1 VTDAPGPEQLGE
13 RRFASHNMIAVYPTV
28 EAAREA
34 VTRLER
40 KGIEAG
46 NIELLGAGA
55 EGADEPQTNVEQR
68 RADMA
73 MTGKVGRRSA
83 VGIVIG
89 AVVGAVVVGLA
100 ALIADAIFDLPGP
113 TGTVVGMGALG
124 GALFGGFGGLFYG
137 GATGLPVSDAWSET
151 FEAVKEGQTAVA
163 VHSQQAD
170 QVEDAL
176 DALRDTGATRLSK
189 FGADG
194 KLLD

>member
-1 VTDAPGPEQLGE
+1 MGE
-13 RRFASHNMIAVYPTV
+13 RRFAAHNLIAVYPTV

-40 KGIEAG
+40 KGIEGG

-55 EGADEPQTNVEQR
+55 EGAAEPQTNIEQR

-73 MTGKVGRRSA
+73 LTGA
-83 VGIVIG
+83 VGKRSGVGFAIGAAIG
-89 AVVGAVVVGLA
+89 AVVVAVA
-100 ALIADAIFDLPGP
+100 ALIADAAVDIPGP
-113 TGTVVGMGALG
+113 TGGVVLLGAIG
-124 GALFGGFGGLFYG
+124 GALFGGFAGFFYG

-176 DALRDTGATRLSK
+176 EALRDSGATRLSR

-194 KLLD
+194 KLHES

>member
-1 VTDAPGPEQLGE
+1 MTDAPGPEQMGE

-55 EGADEPQTNVEQR
+55 EGANEPQTNVEQR
-68 RADMA
+68 KADMA

-89 AVVGAVVVGLA
+89 AVVGAAVVAGT
-100 ALIADAIFDLPGP
+100 ALLADAVVDLGP
-113 TGTVVGMGALG
+113 PAAVAGMGAIG
-124 GALFGGFGGLFYG
+124 GALFGAFAGLFYG

-170 QVEDAL
+170 QVNDAL

-189 FGADG
+189 FGSDG
-194 KLLD
+194 KLQD

>member
-1 VTDAPGPEQLGE
+1 MGE
-13 RRFASHNMIAVYPTV
+13 RRYAAHNMIAVYPDV

-46 NIELLGAGA
+46 NIELLGAAA
-55 EGADEPQTNVEQR
+55 EGAAEPQTNIEQR
-68 RADMA
+68 TADMA
-73 MTGKVGRRSA
+73 VTGAVGRRSA
-83 VGIVIG
+83 IGIVIG

-100 ALIADAIFDLPGP
+100 TLAIDAAVDLPGP
-113 TGTVVGMGALG
+113 TGTVVLMGALG

-151 FEAVKEGQTAVA
+151 FEAVKQGQTAVA
-163 VHSQQAD
+163 VHSQQPD

-176 DALRDTGATRLSK
+176 DALRDTGATRLAR
-189 FGADG
+189 FGPDG
-194 KLLD
+194 TLHD

>member
-1 VTDAPGPEQLGE
+1 VTDAPRPESMGE
-13 RRFASHNMIAVYPTV
+13 RRYAAHNMIAVYPTV

-46 NIELLGAGA
+46 NIELLGAAA
-55 EGADEPQTNVEQR
+55 EGAAEPQTNLEQR
-68 RADMA
+68 QADMA
-73 MTGKVGRRSA
+73 MTGRVGRRSA

-89 AVVGAVVVGLA
+89 AVIGAVVVGLA
-100 ALIADAIFDLPGP
+100 ALVADAVVDLPGP
-113 TGTVVGMGALG
+113 TGTVVGMGVLG

-151 FEAVKEGQTAVA
+151 FEAVKQGQTAVA

-170 QVEDAL
+170 QVRDAL
-176 DALRDTGATRLSK
+176 DALRDTGATRLSR
-189 FGADG
+189 FGPDG
-194 KLLD
+194 TLQD

>member
-1 VTDAPGPEQLGE
+1 MGE
-13 RRFASHNMIAVYPTV
+13 RRFAAHNMIAVYPTV

-46 NIELLGAGA
+46 NIELLGAAA
-55 EGADEPQTNVEQR
+55 EGAAEPQTNLEQR

-73 MTGKVGRRSA
+73 VTSAVGRRSA
-83 VGIVIG
+83 IGIVIG
-89 AVVGAVVVGLA
+89 GVIGALVVMA
-100 ALIADAIFDLPGP
+100 AAMIADAIFGIGP
-113 TGTVVGMGALG
+113 NGVVAGGGALA
-124 GALFGGFGGLFYG
+124 GALFGAFAGFFYG

-163 VHSQQAD
+163 VHSQQPD

-176 DALRDTGATRLSK
+176 EALRDTGASRLSR

-194 KLLD
+194 KLRD

>member
-1 VTDAPGPEQLGE
+1 MGE
-13 RRFASHNMIAVYPTV
+13 RRFAAHNMIAVYPTV

-55 EGADEPQTNVEQR
+55 EGANEPQTNVEQR

-73 MTGKVGRRSA
+73 MTGAVGKRSA
-83 VGIVIG
+83 IGIVIG
-89 AVVGAVVVGLA
+89 AVVGAVVVALA

-124 GALFGGFGGLFYG
+124 GALFGAFGGLFYG
-137 GATGLPVSDAWSET
+137 GASGLPVSDAWSET
-151 FEAVKEGQTAVA
+151 FEAVKQGQTAVA
-163 VHSQQAD
+163 VHAQQAD
-170 QVEDAL
+170 QVDDAVE
-176 DALRDTGATRLSK
+176 ALRDSGATRLSK
-189 FGADG
+189 FGPDG
-194 KLLD
+194 KLRE